1 MTLPGSESLPSTA
14 AMIAELDQIMILG
27 YAAPERKR
35 ELVFSPKFADEDA
48 NYGRLC
54 SSARRRLDFVSQ
66 EHFKFITRRCTEE
79 HTCDHRKR
87 VHRKMFSSR
96 SITRNCFRV
105 KLSTSFTLAPPRLPA
120 DSRLEQTARNYGN
133 DCHVFAHPIQCFL
146 ESHLC
151 RCHRGWH

>member
-79 HTCDHRKR
+79 HTCNSVTTGSVSTGRCSPVD
-87 VHRKMFSSR
+87 R
-96 SITRNCFRV
+96 SPET
-105 KLSTSFTLAPPRLPA
+105 
-120 DSRLEQTARNYGN
+120 
-133 DCHVFAHPIQCFL
+133 VF
-146 ESHLC
+146 E
-151 RCHRGWH
+151 